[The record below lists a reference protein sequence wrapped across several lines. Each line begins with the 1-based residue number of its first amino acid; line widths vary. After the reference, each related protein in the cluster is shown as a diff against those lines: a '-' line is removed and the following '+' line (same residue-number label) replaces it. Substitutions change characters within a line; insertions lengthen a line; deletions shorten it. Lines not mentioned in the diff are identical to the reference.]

1 MRLHILNPLRV
12 NPSFAQCLPQ
22 HRFLR
27 YFVGYANPGGS
38 SILIDHRASDYGI
51 DRVAVIEG
59 LQQWLHNHDATAFGP
74 HIAVGSRVKALAA
87 AVRSQH
93 RRLAKSDSDFRAQY
107 EIYACSKRKLAFT
120 VPDAL
125 AGEMSS
131 HQRG

>member
-1 MRLHILNPLRV
+1 MRLHILNPLRA

-22 HRFLR
+22 HRLLR
-27 YFVGYANPGGS
+27 YFIGYANPGRS
-38 SILIDHRASDYGI
+38 SILIDRRGADDGI

-59 LQQWLHNHDATAFGP
+59 SQQWLHNHDATAFGP

-93 RRLAKSDSDFRAQY
+93 RRLAKSDRDFRAQY
-107 EIYACSKRKLAFT
+107 EIYAGSKRQFAFT
-120 VPDAL
+120 VPNAL